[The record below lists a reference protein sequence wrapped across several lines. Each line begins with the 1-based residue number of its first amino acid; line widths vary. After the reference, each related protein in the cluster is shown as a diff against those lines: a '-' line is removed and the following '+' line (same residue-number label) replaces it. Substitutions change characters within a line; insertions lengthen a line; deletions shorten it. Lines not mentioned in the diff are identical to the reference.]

1 VFTGLV
7 EAVGTVHTMARTGG
21 GARLAVAAA
30 WPDGDCP
37 RRGDS
42 VAVNGA
48 CLTVLE
54 PAPDGFVAELS
65 PETLERTALA
75 ELRSGQRV
83 NLERALR
90 LGDRL
95 GGHLVQ
101 GHVDAVVRLI
111 AVHPQG
117 GFSRWRVGLPGELK
131 REVARKGSVAL
142 HGVSLTV
149 AAVGDDWFEVAL
161 IPETLS
167 ATVLDGC
174 RPGSMLHLE
183 TDVLAKYV
191 ISAMAGPRRSAID
204 ELFGSGATD
213 A

>member
-1 VFTGLV
+1 MFTGLV
-7 EAVGTVHTMARTGG
+7 ETMGRVRGIVRG
-21 GARLAVAAA
+21 DDGARLSAEMT
-30 WPDGDCP
+30 WPDGESP
-37 RRGDS
+37 RRGHS

-54 PAPDGFVAELS
+54 PEPCGFIADLS
-65 PETLERTALA
+65 PETLARTALV
-75 ELRSGQRV
+75 ELRAGQRV

-95 GGHLVQ
+95 GGHLLQ
-101 GHVDAVVRLI
+101 GHVDALVRLL

-117 GFSRWRVGLPGELK
+117 GFSRWRVSLPGELR
-131 REVARKGSVAL
+131 REVARKGSIAL

-149 AAVGDDWFEVAL
+149 AEVGEDWFEVAL
-161 IPETLS
+161 IPETLQ
-167 ATVLDGC
+167 ATVLGEC
-174 RPGSMLHLE
+174 RQGAKLHLE

-191 ISAMAGPRRSAID
+191 VSATAEPRRSAID
-204 ELFGSGATD
+204 GLFGSGAAD